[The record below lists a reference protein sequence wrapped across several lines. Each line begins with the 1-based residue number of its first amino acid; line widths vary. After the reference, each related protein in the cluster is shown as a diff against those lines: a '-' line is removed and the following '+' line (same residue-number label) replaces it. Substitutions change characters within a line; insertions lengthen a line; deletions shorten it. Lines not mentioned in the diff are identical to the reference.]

1 MHVEK
6 GSTNNS
12 SIRYSVITKDMNLCL
27 DYVIKQYI
35 MGDDVEDL

>member
-1 MHVEK
+1 MHVEN

-12 SIRYSVITKDMNLCL
+12 DSVITKDMNLCL